1 MIGNAT
7 YLDLVLLRNTLRNR
21 NNETDLVLNSL
32 KNGVRGGRGRN
43 VENGSIGL
51 GLAHGLRYGKNQNKL
66 LVLVATVRTSLTEP
80 KMGRP
85 RWVCPAFLG
94 ETPPTMRVPNSSASS
109 TWKVP

>member
-21 NNETDLVLNSL
+21 DNETDLVLNSL

-51 GLAHGLRYGKNQNKL
+51 GLAHGLRCDESQNTL
-66 LVLVATVRTSLTEP
+66 PVQIATVRTSFTEP

-94 ETPPTMRVPNSSASS
+94 ETPPTIRVPNSSASF